1 MKIARLFSS
10 VAAACLLVTSVYA
23 AEKVVSE
30 ESLGLRKV
38 EIYTEDTAVPNG
50 TNYHTEAPGTSKKF
64 DRAYENA
71 PPMISHDVT
80 DFLPIEKNNN
90 ACLGCHM
97 PEVAKDMG
105 ATPIPRSHFT
115 NFRPAVEVDADD
127 NFKSENNDQ
136 IIKKDLKDQL
146 YQGRYNCSQC
156 HAPQTQGE
164 LKVGNTFKPLYPNTK
179 GQIHKN
185 RSYLLDELDIGVKVG
200 NGL

>member
-10 VAAACLLVTSVYA
+10 ATAACLLVTGVYA

-71 PPMISHDVT
+71 PPMIPHDVT

-105 ATPIPRSHFT
+105 ATPIPKSHFT

-185 RSYLLDELDIGVKVG
+185 RSYLLDELDVGVKVG

>member
-1 MKIARLFSS
+1 MKIAQLFSS

-23 AEKVVSE
+23 AEKAVGE

-38 EIYTEDTAVPNG
+38 EIYTEDSAVPNG

-64 DRAYENA
+64 KRAYENA
-71 PPMISHDVT
+71 PPMIPHDVT

-105 ATPIPRSHFT
+105 ATPIPKSHFT
-115 NFRPAVEVDADD
+115 NFRPSVEVDADD
-127 NFKSENNDQ
+127 NFKSESNDQ
-136 IIKKDLKDQL
+136 IIKKDLKDKL
-146 YQGRYNCSQC
+146 YEGRYNCSQC
-156 HAPQTQGE
+156 HAPQTQGN
-164 LKVGNTFKPLYPNTK
+164 LVVGNNFKPLYPNKK
-179 GQIHKN
+179 GQKHQN
-185 RSYLLDELDIGVKVG
+185 RSYLIDELDVGVKVG

>member
-1 MKIARLFSS
+1 MKIARLLSS
-10 VAAACLLVTSVYA
+10 VAAACLVVTSVYA
-23 AEKVVSE
+23 AEKAIAE

-64 DRAYENA
+64 ERAYENA
-71 PPMISHDVT
+71 PPMIPHDVT

-90 ACLGCHM
+90 ACLGCHL

-105 ATPIPRSHFT
+105 ATPIPKSHFT
-115 NFRPAVEVDADD
+115 NFRPAVEVDDHG
-127 NFKSENNDQ
+127 NFKSESNDQ

-146 YQGRYNCSQC
+146 YEGRFNCSQC
-156 HAPQTQGE
+156 HAPQTQGN
-164 LKVGNTFKPLYPNTK
+164 LTVGNTFKPLYPNKK
-179 GQIHKN
+179 GQKHQN
-185 RSYLLDELDIGVKVG
+185 RSYLLDELDVGVKVG